1 MAISISARL
10 PLLLACLAMA
20 DALAVAHR
28 ATLARPRAPTTRMS
42 ALASGDDVIVLGGGP
57 VMLLAAK
64 LAALRGF
71 STTIAATP
79 DDLGRVDEFLYDSK
93 TTKDSLPVATLPISG
108 PDADGPKIDACAEA
122 ASGLIVAFDAETV
135 INEGALK
142 VFMREGAKL
151 KRAVVMSRYLNGAGM
166 GFFATAAKKAA
177 NRGARRGAAARPP
190 DLLSPP
196 PTPSPISTPRAVPQ
210 ISGTGRARASPRT
223 PRWRRSLPRA
233 LALSARRAPSYAR
246 GRSRAARQAHRFLRS
261 RVAAASRR
269 S

>member
-1 MAISISARL
+1 MAISARL
-10 PLLLACLAMA
+10 PLILAAA
-20 DALAVAHR
+20 Q
-28 ATLARPRAPTTRMS
+28 PRAPTTRMS

-93 TTKDSLPVATLPISG
+93 TTKDSLQVATLPISG

-177 NRGARRGAAARPP
+177 NRGARRRLTCSA
-190 DLLSPP
+190 PP
-196 PTPSPISTPRAVPQ
+196 PPQ
-210 ISGTGRARASPRT
+210 SLLLAPCRRYLGRV
-223 PRWRRSLPRA
+223 
-233 LALSARRAPSYAR
+233 AR
-246 GRSRAARQAHRFLRS
+246 GRRRVHPDGEGVWRVRS
-261 RVAAASRR
+261 RCRR
-269 S
+269 GVHHHTRGDAQGRRVRLIDL

>member
-71 STTIAATP
+71 STTLAATP
-79 DDLGRVDEFLYDSK
+79 DDLSRVDEFLYDSK

-108 PDADGPKIDACAEA
+108 PDADGLKIDACAEA

-177 NRGARRGAAARPP
+177 NRGARRGAAARSP

-196 PTPSPISTPRAVPQ
+196 PSQISTPRAVPQ

-246 GRSRAARQAHRFLRS
+246 GRSRAARQAHRFLR

>member
-1 MAISISARL
+1 MAISSRHL
-10 PLLLACLAMA
+10 LLLAAAVPA
-20 DALAVAHR
+20 DALAVTYR
-28 ATLARPRAPTTRMS
+28 ATLARPRAPVTRMS
-42 ALASGDDVIVLGGGP
+42 ALASGDDVVVLGGGP

-93 TTKDSLPVATLPISG
+93 TTKESLPVATLPISG

-122 ASGLIVAFDAETV
+122 ASGLIVAFDGETV

-151 KRAVVMSRYLNGAGM
+151 KRAAVMSRYLNGEGM

-190 DLLSPP
+190 AP
-196 PTPSPISTPRAVPQ
+196 PTPPPSQSLLLAPCHRYL
-210 ISGTGRARASPRT
+210 GRV
-223 PRWRRSLPRA
+223 
-233 LALSARRAPSYAR
+233 AR
-246 GRSRAARQAHRFLRS
+246 GRRRVLPDGEGLWRVRS
-261 RVAAASRR
+261 RSWRGVHHHTRR
-269 S
+269 DAQGRRVRLIDF